1 MSWCM
6 KPNVFP
12 GCWILSSLV
21 GGYLAIAPSAM
32 AQIVPDAT
40 LPQPTTVFTEG
51 NTQIIEGGTVRGN
64 NLFHSFDQFSVLAG
78 EIAFFNHN
86 LTLENIFSRIT
97 GTNPSNIDGILQ
109 TNGSANLFL
118 INSNGIIFG
127 TNAQVQIG
135 GSFLATT
142 ANAIEF
148 ADGNIFSTDIAANPP
163 ILTISIPTQ
172 LQFEN
177 NTARIINQSQASP
190 EQFPPNSIGAPLGL
204 AVSPGQSLGLVGGE
218 VLLNN
223 GNIAAF
229 EGNIELGGVVN
240 GSVNLIP
247 TPSGFTLDYQGI
259 TQPGSIQIVN
269 NSVVDAS
276 SLRPEFPNSGGGG
289 GGIQV
294 RGDRLLVENSGI
306 TSSTYGSAAGQNI
319 KIQANQIE
327 MRGFFIFPTPPNS
340 PPNAF
345 AAGIF
350 SQTEGEGNAGNL
362 TLKTNRLTLTDG
374 AQILTSSY
382 SAGRGGNL
390 EITAGEIEISGFSP
404 VGPSSLLSGVEF
416 RRFDPIPA
424 TGTAGDIMINSDRI
438 ILRDGA
444 TISAATS
451 AFGNSGTVTINH
463 TGLLEMTGGATNPFG
478 QFSPTRI
485 ATFVAPIATGQAG
498 NVNVS
503 TGRLLVGDRAEITAV
518 TQGEV
523 PGGNVMINARNIT
536 LQEGGQISVSTQG
549 FGQGGR
555 LTVNVAET
563 LEIMGTDSTG
573 FASGAFSQSQPFA
586 EFNPDSP
593 EPILNFNTGGNAGDI
608 FISANRII
616 LGDGGAISADTFT
629 DGQGGSVTLE
639 ASQLD
644 ISGKSNF
651 PPIQPLP
658 TQDADGLLPSR
669 VTVTTTGP
677 GNAGTLNIAAEQVN
691 ISEGAKV
698 AVDARFGGGS
708 AGNLQVNSS
717 EFNLNSGRFSA
728 ETASG
733 EGGNIQLQAD
743 TILMREGSEISTTA
757 GTANLPGNGGNIDIN
772 TEIIAALEN
781 SNISA
786 NAFDG
791 SGGAIAI
798 DAEALFGL
806 TARTRSELETLF
818 DADLTQFDPSFD
830 LPNTSDITAI
840 SRTDPAL
847 SGQIDLNTPDIDPS
861 RGVVELDN
869 NIVDVASLIDR
880 DPCRIV
886 ENSQFVETGKGG
898 IPPSPTDTLTPSNT
912 WEDWRFLEQDAPRN
926 ASGET
931 IQNQIPPQAIP
942 KIAATGIRVS
952 DRGEVALIGSQ
963 PAIATL
969 SDGCLTAQQLKTLA
983 ENSTNP
989 ETLAIE
995 RLEVQNSTA
1004 IPRTQLATLTASYRD
1019 RTLTFAELQEAA
1031 TAISQ
1036 WYQQQGYI
1044 GSGAFIPPQIVRNGV
1059 VAIQVVE
1066 NRLEN
1071 IQITGSNPLNDSY
1084 RSYIR
1089 SRLGLQPGD
1098 LVNREKL
1105 LESLYLLQFDPRLET
1120 LSAELSAGIAPDTSL
1135 LSVRVESARFLT
1147 PQFTL
1152 DNGRSP
1158 SVGSLRRQAQLTQY
1172 NLLGIGDIAS
1182 FNYANTDGSQ
1192 AIDLSY
1198 AVPLNSNNS
1207 TLSFRYST
1215 GDSQII
1221 EPPFNRV
1228 DIEANS
1234 RTYELNYRH
1243 PVIQRITPKNTE
1255 ASLINATDLIR
1266 TEFALGL
1273 TASRRESETS
1283 LLGVKFPLSPGAND
1297 NGETRV
1303 SALRFFQDAL
1313 RQDSRQ
1319 IFAAR
1324 SEFSLGLS
1332 AFDATTNDNGP
1343 DSQFFS
1349 WRGQGQ
1355 WVRRIGE
1362 PQPGQRINPLL
1373 IVRGDLQLATT
1384 SLLPIEQYS
1393 VGGFNSV
1400 RGYRQD
1406 ALLVDNGAFASVEFQ
1421 YPVLQLPQWRSSLQ
1435 IIPFADLG
1443 VGWNWDI
1450 DNRPNPD
1457 QNTLI
1462 STGLGVQLQ
1471 VSDALQARLDWG
1483 IPLVKIDSRDRTWQ
1497 ENGLYFS
1504 VRWNPF

>member
-1 MSWCM
+1 M
-6 KPNVFP
+6 KPNVLT

-21 GGYLAIAPSAM
+21 GGYLAIAPSAI

-51 NTQIIEGGTVRGN
+51 NTLIIEGGTVRGN
-64 NLFHSFDQFSVLAG
+64 NLFHSFDQFSVLTG
-78 EIAFFNHN
+78 ETAFFNHN

-97 GTNPSNIDGILQ
+97 GSNPSNIDGILQ
-109 TNGSANLFL
+109 TNGPANLFV

-127 TNAQVQIG
+127 PNAQLQIG

-142 ANAIEF
+142 ANSIEF
-148 ADGNIFSTDIAANPP
+148 ADGSIFSTDIAANPP
-163 ILTISIPTQ
+163 LLTISIPTQ
-172 LQFEN
+172 LQFAN
-177 NTARIINQSQASP
+177 NTGRIVNQSQASP
-190 EQFPPNSIGAPLGL
+190 EQFPNNSIGAPLGL

-218 VLLNN
+218 VVLNN
-223 GNIAAF
+223 GNLAAF
-229 EGNIELGGVVN
+229 EGNIELGGVVE
-240 GSVNLIP
+240 GSVNLVP
-247 TPSGFTLDYQGI
+247 NNTGFSLDYQAVI
-259 TQPGSIQIVN
+259 QPGSIQLVN

-276 SLRPEFPNSGGGG
+276 SLPPGFPNSRGGG

-306 TSSTYGSAAGQNI
+306 TSSTYGSASGQDV
-319 KIQANQIE
+319 KIQANEIE
-327 MRGFFIFPTPPNS
+327 MRGFLLFPTPPDS

-350 SQTEGEGNAGNL
+350 NQTEGEGNAGNL
-362 TLKTNRLTLTDG
+362 TLETNRLTLTDG
-374 AQILTSSY
+374 AQILTSTY

-390 EITAGEIEISGFSP
+390 AITAREIEIRGFSP

-416 RRFDPIPA
+416 RRINPIPA
-424 TGTAGDIMINSDRI
+424 TGTAGDITINSDRL

-444 TISAATS
+444 TISAATL
-451 AFGNSGTVTINH
+451 AFGNSGTVTINN
-463 TGLLEMTGGATNPFG
+463 TGLLEMTGGATNPRGEFA
-478 QFSPTRI
+478 PTRI
-485 ATFVAPIATGQAG
+485 ATFVAPISTGQAG

-503 TGRLLVGDRAEITAV
+503 TGRLLIGDRAEITAV

-523 PGGNVMINARNIT
+523 PGGNVIINAGNIT
-536 LQEGGQISVSTQG
+536 LQEGGQISVSTQA

-563 LEIMGTDSTG
+563 LEIIGTDSTG
-573 FASGAFSQSQPFA
+573 FSSGLFSQSQPFV
-586 EFNPDSP
+586 EFTPDSP
-593 EPILNFNTGGNAGDI
+593 EPILNFNTGGNAGNI
-608 FISANRII
+608 VVFANRIL
-616 LGDGGAISADTFT
+616 LGEGGAISADTFT

-639 ASQLD
+639 TSELD

-677 GNAGTLNIAAEQVN
+677 GNAGTLNIAAEEVN
-691 ISEGAKV
+691 ISEGAKI

-708 AGNLQVNSS
+708 AGNLQVTSS
-717 EFNLNSGRFSA
+717 EFNLNAGRFSA

-733 EGGNIQLQAD
+733 EGGNLQLQAD
-743 TILMREGSEISTTA
+743 TILMREGSQISTTA
-757 GTANLPGNGGNIDIN
+757 GTANLPGNGGNININ

-786 NAFDG
+786 NAFEG

-798 DAEALFGL
+798 DAQALFGL
-806 TARTRSELETLF
+806 TTRNRSELDTLF
-818 DADLTQFDPSFD
+818 DGDLTQFDPSLD

-847 SGQIDLNTPDIDPS
+847 SGQVDLTTPDIDPS

-869 NIVDVASLIDR
+869 NIVDVAALIDR

-886 ENSQFVETGKGG
+886 ENSQFLETGKGG

-912 WEDWRFLEQDAPRN
+912 WEDWRFLEGDAPGN
-926 ASGET
+926 SLGER
-931 IQNQIPPQAIP
+931 IRNQIPPQAIP
-942 KIAATGIRVS
+942 RIAATGIRIG
-952 DRGEVALIGSQ
+952 DRGEVELIGSE
-963 PAIATL
+963 PAIASVSPL
-969 SDGCLTAQQLKTLA
+969 LAGCLTAQQPKTLA

-989 ETLAIE
+989 ETLTVE
-995 RLEVQNSTA
+995 KFEVQNSTA
-1004 IPRTQLATLTASYRD
+1004 IHPEQLATLTDTYRD

-1031 TAISQ
+1031 TAIST

-1059 VAIQVVE
+1059 VTLQVVE
-1066 NRLEN
+1066 NRLED
-1071 IQITGSNPLNDSY
+1071 IEIIGSNRLNESY
-1084 RSYIR
+1084 TSYIR
-1089 SRLGLQPGD
+1089 NRLGLQPGD
-1098 LVNREKL
+1098 LVNAETL

-1120 LSAELSAGIAPDTSL
+1120 LTAELATGIAPDTSL

-1147 PQFTL
+1147 PQFTI

-1172 NLLGIGDIAS
+1172 NLLGLGDIAS
-1182 FNYANTDGSQ
+1182 LNYANTDGSQ
-1192 AIDLSY
+1192 AIDVSY
-1198 AVPLNSNNS
+1198 AVPLTANNN

-1215 GDSQII
+1215 GDSEII
-1221 EPPFNRV
+1221 EPPFDRV

-1234 RTYELNYRH
+1234 RTYELSYRH
-1243 PVIQRITPKNTE
+1243 PLIQKITPTNPET
-1255 ASLINATDLIR
+1255 SLINATDLIR

-1283 LLGVKFPLSPGAND
+1283 LLGVKFPLSPGANED
-1297 NGETRV
+1297 GETRV

-1324 SEFSLGLS
+1324 SEFSLGLT
-1332 AFDATTNDNGP
+1332 AFDATQNDNGP

-1362 PQPGQRINPLL
+1362 PRPGERMNPLFIL
-1373 IVRGDLQLATT
+1373 RGDLQLSTS

-1393 VGGFNSV
+1393 IGGFNSV

-1406 ALLVDNGAFASVEFQ
+1406 ALLVDNGAFASLEFQ
-1421 YPVLQLPQWRSSLQ
+1421 YPILQLPQWQTRLQ

-1443 VGWNWDI
+1443 VGWNWDS

-1462 STGLGVQLQ
+1462 STGLGLQLQ

-1483 IPLVKIDSRDRTWQ
+1483 IPLVNIDSRDRTWQ

-1504 VRWNPF
+1504 LRWNPF